1 MATMSDAVSTKNEK
15 REVTEGKATIVTPNN
30 VFYNPV
36 QEFNR
41 DLTIAVISLQARQHF
56 QAHHKATNVTLL
68 FIKYLILITN
78 MYKFLSFHGR
88 CMPLLPI

>member
-1 MATMSDAVSTKNEK
+1 MDQTKNIE
-15 REVTEGKATIVTPNN
+15 RNEVTEGHATIYTPKA

-56 QAHHKATNVTLL
+56 QAHNNKLKLREAISHEEVMVIWDYNIFKCHICKLYNNGLL
-68 FIKYLILITN
+68 
-78 MYKFLSFHGR
+78 
-88 CMPLLPI
+88 